1 VGGGAKG
8 VTHIGVIKALEEN
21 NIPIDYIT
29 GTSMGAIIGG
39 LYASGYTPDEMIE
52 IFTSEEFSHWITGEL
67 PKEYQY
73 FFRKPDIDASWIDL
87 KLDYDSI
94 KGSNILPT
102 NIISPLMMDFAFIE
116 MFSAA
121 TAAAGDN
128 FDNLFVPL
136 RVVASDI
143 AEDGPI
149 VIEDG
154 NLGMA
159 LRAAMTYPFY
169 FKPIRFQN
177 KLLYDGGM
185 YNNFPVNIM
194 IDDFNPDFL
203 IGSKAAGN
211 YKPPQEDDL
220 MSQIQT
226 MIMEK
231 TDYTIPEDKGVLIE
245 SKIGRVNVVD
255 FSNAKA
261 YIDSGY
267 NETLKQIDEIKAK
280 TQRRISKAELDQ
292 KRAEFSSKKPPLF
305 FGEIKINGLNKN
317 QSDYIRKFLIP
328 KMDTMGIK
336 NLKTRYFR
344 LLADEQFEN
353 VYPTTQYDSVSGYY
367 DLVLNFKKENNLIFL
382 FGGNISSAPI
392 NQAFIGIRFK
402 YLNKVALTA
411 DANSYIGRFYSA
423 AQIGARLDFPTRL
436 PFYFKTSIS
445 FNQWDYFKTTTYFF
459 EDKKPSYLVQN
470 ENYFNFYSGIPVS
483 YSGKI
488 DLGLALVRSKDL
500 YYQTNTFSRTDT
512 ADVTYFNYEA
522 YGISYEMNTLNRK
535 QYPNKGTRFR
545 LALNYI
551 TGTETTEPGST
562 SEQTE
567 VVEQDHNFYSTK
579 LNYIHYFNVVKNVD
593 LGLHAEVVIS
603 SQSLFSNYISSVL
616 QAPAFQ
622 PIPESKTLFLPHF
635 RAYNY
640 GAGGFMAVFGIVR
653 NLNFRLEGYIFQPY
667 QEILE
672 NHDKTAV
679 LSDKFYSTYF
689 MASSAMVYHSPIGP
703 VSLSFNYYNQETDVF
718 SLIFNFGYIIFN
730 KRATE

>member
-1 VGGGAKG
+1 
-8 VTHIGVIKALEEN
+8 
-21 NIPIDYIT
+21 
-29 GTSMGAIIGG
+29 MGAIIGG

-52 IFTSEEFSHWITGEL
+52 IFTSDDLIHWISGDL
-67 PKEYQY
+67 PKNYQY
-73 FFRKPDIDASWIDL
+73 FFRKPEVDASWIDL

-116 MFSAA
+116 MFSTA

-128 FDNLFVPL
+128 FDSLFIPL
-136 RVVASDI
+136 RIIASDI

-149 VIEDG
+149 VINKG

-169 FKPIRFQN
+169 FKPIRYN
-177 KLLYDGGM
+177 GKLLFDGGM

-220 MSQIQT
+220 KSLLQT

-231 TDYTIPEDKGVLIE
+231 TDYSIPEDKGVLIE

-255 FSNAKA
+255 FSNTKA

-267 NETLKQIDEIKAK
+267 IETLRNIDKIKDM
-280 TQRRISKAELDQ
+280 IQ
-292 KRAEFSSKKPPLF
+292 KRKLISEIEQERDEFSKRKPPLIF
-305 FGEIKINGLNKN
+305 DKVTVNGLNNN
-317 QSDYIRKFLIP
+317 QSDYIKTFLKP
-328 KMDTMGIK
+328 KMDTISAE
-336 NLKTRYFR
+336 NIKTRYFR

-353 VYPTTQYDSVSGYY
+353 VYPTTEYDSLSGYY
-367 DLVLNFKKENNLIFL
+367 DLVLNFKKENNLILL
-382 FGGNISSAPI
+382 FGGNISSSPI
-392 NQAFIGIRFK
+392 NEAFVGIRFK
-402 YLNKVALTA
+402 YLNRIALTA
-411 DANSYIGRFYSA
+411 EANSYIGRFYSA
-423 AQIGARLDFPTRL
+423 AEMGARLDFPTRL
-436 PFYFKTSIS
+436 PFYLKTSIS

-459 EDKKPSYLVQN
+459 EDKTPSYLIQN
-470 ENYFNFYSGIPVS
+470 ENYLDFSGGIPIS
-483 YSGKI
+483 YSGKL

-512 ADVTYFNYEA
+512 ADITYFNYES
-522 YGISYEMNTLNRK
+522 YGLSYEMNTLNQR
-535 QYPNKGTRFR
+535 QYPNRGTCFNVS
-545 LALNYI
+545 ANWI
-551 TGTETTEPGST
+551 TGKERTEPGST
-562 SEQTE
+562 SDQTDIIEQN
-567 VVEQDHNFYSTK
+567 QKWYSVK
-579 LNYIHYFNVVKNVD
+579 LKYIHYFKVVNNVD
-593 LGLHAEVVIS
+593 LGLRAEAVVS
-603 SQSLFSNYISSVL
+603 SQPLFSNYISSVL

-653 NLNFRLEGYIFQPY
+653 NFNFRLEGYIFQPY

-672 NHDKTAV
+672 EYDKTAK
-679 LSDKFYSTYF
+679 LSDKLYSTYYL
-689 MASSAMVYHSPIGP
+689 ASSALVYHSPIGP
-703 VSLSFNYYNQETDVF
+703 VSLSLNYYNQEVDMY

-730 KRATE
+730 ERATE